1 MPSRLDARLRRLEA
15 QVLTSDLPAD
25 QGLAALLDY
34 ARRHPTAEAFD
45 PETPPTTGLGRLLWE
60 AQHARATE
68 PPHDRCEVEWLAD
81 THA

>member
-1 MPSRLDARLRRLEA
+1 MPSRLDTRLRRLEIQA
-15 QVLTSDLPAD
+15 LTSDLPAG

-45 PETPPTTGLGRLLWE
+45 PETPLTTGLGRLLWE

-68 PPHDRCEVEWLAD
+68 SPHERCEVEWLAD

>member
-1 MPSRLDARLRRLEA
+1 MPSRLDTRLRRLEIQA
-15 QVLTSDLPAD
+15 LTSDLPAG

-34 ARRHPTAEAFD
+34 ARRHPPAEAFD

-68 PPHDRCEVEWLAD
+68 SPA
-81 THA
+81 